1 MFGAWDPGNGR
12 PHKRLPERG
21 LQVEFWVDPVESSMP
36 NETFQFQY
44 LATEQIRFVTT
55 KGEPVALEAVDR
67 VLFSEMMRDADLFVG
82 VTSIANDPTLADRD
96 AEFDGYWSR
105 TAFGEL
111 TESGKTRRAVLAD
124 LLPGLPIGSR
134 CRLDERWLVVEG
146 RLRTYRIHLGSG
158 SSQMEPN
165 SQYLCIVEDHQ
176 SAGPRVRLP
185 FEGDAT
191 LSLILSKAFLLTE
204 DDKINDCS
212 IVSQIARG

>member
-1 MFGAWDPGNGR
+1 
-12 PHKRLPERG
+12 
-21 LQVEFWVDPVESSMP
+21 
-36 NETFQFQY
+36 
-44 LATEQIRFVTT
+44 VTT

-82 VTSIANDPTLADRD
+82 VTSIANDLTLADRD
-96 AEFDGYWSR
+96 GEFDGYWSR

-158 SSQMEPN
+158 TIQMEPN
-165 SQYLCIVEDHQ
+165 SQYLCIVQDHQ
-176 SAGPRVRLP
+176 SAAPRVRLP

-191 LSLILSKAFLLTE
+191 LSLILSKAFLLAE
-204 DDKINDCS
+204 DDKIKDRS
-212 IVSQIARG
+212 IVSQISREIS